1 MHLNHPE
8 TISSHPWKNYLP
20 RNWSLVPKRLG
31 TTALRLLARRHK
43 ELGAVDRNGTWEK
56 GKHRPH
62 VSFHQLQFM
71 TAR

>member
-56 GKHRPH
+56 ANTDRTYL
-62 VSFHQLQFM
+62 SISCSL
-71 TAR
+71 